1 MPAMKTS
8 LVAALTVA
16 LATVSLSA
24 FAGEKGDAQFPMAA
38 ADFKAKVAAHAEK
51 RQAKFD
57 KKMAEK
63 KIPADKLEKIRAR
76 MIERQQKVAA
86 EIEKVTAD
94 GVVTKDEAKQVRQA
108 AGGKRHARGQRP
120 AKQ

>member
-1 MPAMKTS
+1 
-8 LVAALTVA
+8 V
-16 LATVSLSA
+16 
-24 FAGEKGDAQFPMAA
+24 
-38 ADFKAKVAAHAEK
+38 
-51 RQAKFD
+51 
-57 KKMAEK
+57 AEK